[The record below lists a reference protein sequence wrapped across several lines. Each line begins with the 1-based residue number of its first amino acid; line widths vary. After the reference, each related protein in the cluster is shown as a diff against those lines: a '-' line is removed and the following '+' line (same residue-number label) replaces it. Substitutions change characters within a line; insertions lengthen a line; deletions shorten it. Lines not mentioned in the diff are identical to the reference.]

1 MALFRFIPKKFL
13 GVDIGTSSIKVVE
26 VSSWARRTKLEN
38 YGEISANVLYEKPF
52 RTFEKSTLLLSG
64 KDISKAI
71 KAIIEE
77 AGMKAKKAVFSIP
90 DFSTFFT
97 SFELPPMSKEEL
109 PQAVMA
115 EARRHVPLPLAEV
128 TLDWQVVNKKSAYAN
143 SEKIKILLVTVPN
156 EVINQYTTVVSNLEL
171 GLLGPEPEVFSLMRA
186 LIDRDEKRVVSI
198 IDIGARST
206 TCSIIDRG
214 ALKVS
219 HSFDISG
226 NNLTERISKAL
237 SIDYKEAE
245 ELKKKYD
252 ISSLSSDNEKKNNIR
267 EILTPLIDLIVVE
280 IDKVFNGFRIK
291 ERKEVDKIIMAG
303 GAALLPGLTE
313 YFKDHF
319 KKEIEVANPFS
330 KLFFPPILDKT
341 LEEMGPAYSIAL
353 GSALRGLE

>member
-1 MALFRFIPKKFL
+1 
-13 GVDIGTSSIKVVE
+13 
-26 VSSWARRTKLEN
+26 
-38 YGEISANVLYEKPF
+38 
-52 RTFEKSTLLLSG
+52 
-64 KDISKAI
+64 
-71 KAIIEE
+71 
-77 AGMKAKKAVFSIP
+77 
-90 DFSTFFT
+90 
-97 SFELPPMSKEEL
+97 
-109 PQAVMA
+109 
-115 EARRHVPLPLAEV
+115 
-128 TLDWQVVNKKSAYAN
+128 
-143 SEKIKILLVTVPN
+143 VTVPN